1 MAYLM
6 ASPLP
11 MTGLAETGEGHGLFN
26 GNGRGGV
33 AIAILV
39 IVAGLQLLNSLCS
52 NWTAPSC
59 AVGGRR

>member
-1 MAYLM
+1 
-6 ASPLP
+6 
-11 MTGLAETGEGHGLFN
+11 MTGLEIN

-33 AIAILV
+33 AIAVLV

-52 NWTAPSC
+52 GWSVSSC